1 MNPEIIQTLAALGA
15 DLTPQMLG
23 GTGALFGP
31 LVPPMPEDVGIAR
44 DLAYGP
50 DERHL
55 LDIMTPPGAKDAP
68 VLVFVH
74 GGGFIMGNK
83 TTPGSP
89 FYDNVAAFAA
99 RNGMVGVNMT
109 YRLAPASRW
118 PGGADD
124 MAQAVDWL
132 RAHVADYGGDPARIY
147 LMGQSAGAVHVA
159 SYLAWREA
167 RIAGAIMVSG
177 LYDIASAVPTD
188 MHRAYYG
195 DDLST
200 WPNMSN
206 VAGMIASQVPQML
219 SVCEYDP
226 VDFHKQ
232 AASLAAA
239 WAAARGA
246 FPRLHWLRGHNHLSP
261 AVSLG
266 TSADTL
272 GPLVLDFI
280 ADTAPHGE

>member
-23 GTGALFGP
+23 GTGAIFGP
-31 LVPPMPEDVGIAR
+31 LVPPIPDDVRIAR

-55 LDIMTPPGAKDAP
+55 LDIMTPPGAKAAP

-159 SYLAWREA
+159 SYLAWSEA

-239 WAAARGA
+239 WAGARGA